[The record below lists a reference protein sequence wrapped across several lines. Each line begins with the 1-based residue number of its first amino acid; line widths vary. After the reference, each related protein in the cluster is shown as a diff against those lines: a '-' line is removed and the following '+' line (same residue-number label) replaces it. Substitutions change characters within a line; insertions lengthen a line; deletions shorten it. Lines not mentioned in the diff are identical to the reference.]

1 MIRGNNAFQ
10 SSAAKIAGDGIHI
23 TKAELIALEGRCH
36 RRRLP
41 AKRAARSALAGA
53 HESKFRGR
61 GVDYLESRQYLPGDD
76 IRNMDWRV
84 TARTGKPHTK
94 VFQEERERPV
104 ILVVD
109 RNPSMFFATRGQL
122 KTVMAAKIATALAWT
137 AARRGDRSGAVI
149 YGGGIHHELRPRG
162 GRRGVLRMIQQ
173 LERWCNPNPVPQQR
187 DPLAAS
193 LQRLRNVVRPGS
205 LVVILSDFYRLDQD
219 CNRHISRLSQ
229 HNDLVGCQLIDPLE
243 VSMPAGVF
251 PITDGENFRSLN
263 TRSRQLRRHILER
276 EQQHQTVPA
285 DVFRKNGARWMQVL
299 TTDDPLSAIERGLG
313 LNARG

>member
-1 MIRGNNAFQ
+1 MSRMGKPSLNREPAF
-10 SSAAKIAGDGIHI
+10 SGDGIHVS
-23 TKAELIALEGRCH
+23 KAELIALERRCS
-36 RRRLP
+36 RRYLSSR
-41 AKRAARSALAGA
+41 RAARSALAGA

-61 GVDYLESRQYLPGDD
+61 GVDFLESRHYLPGDD

-94 VFQEERERPV
+94 IFQEERERPV

-149 YGGGIHHELRPRG
+149 YGGGVHHELRPRG

-173 LERWCNPNPVPQQR
+173 LERWCNPGNLPQQR

-205 LVVILSDFYRLDQD
+205 LVVILSDFYRLDED

-229 HNDLVGCQLIDPLE
+229 HNDLVGCQLLDPLE
-243 VSMPAGVF
+243 IEMPAGVF
-251 PITDGENFRSLN
+251 PVTDGENSRSLD
-263 TRSRQLRRHILER
+263 TRNRQLRRNMLVR
-276 EQQHQTVPA
+276 EQQHQAVPA
-285 DVFRKNGARWMQVL
+285 NLFRKNGARWMQVL

-313 LNARG
+313 ISLRG